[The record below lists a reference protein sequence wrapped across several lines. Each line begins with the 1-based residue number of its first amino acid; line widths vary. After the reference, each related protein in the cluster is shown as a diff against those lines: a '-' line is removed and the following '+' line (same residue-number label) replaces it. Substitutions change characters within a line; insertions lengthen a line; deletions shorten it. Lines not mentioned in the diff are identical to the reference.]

1 MSFLVAV
8 SGIQCSADRNKAQM
22 LLVSMTRAR
31 PECSNSHCD
40 VNYTFPGKHD
50 LSAPHFASVPSL
62 RHFIA
67 IPSNTDD
74 Y

>member
-8 SGIQCSADRNKAQM
+8 SGIHCSADRDKAQV
-22 LLVSMTRAR
+22 LLVSMTCPR
-31 PECSNSHCD
+31 PECSNCHCD
-40 VNYTFPGKHD
+40 VNYPFPGKHQ